1 MKDNFLKIDE
11 PPSLEKKVRQA
22 IRLLQSIPQ
31 DKEIELCY
39 SGGKDS
45 DVILELAKMAGIP
58 VRPIYKCT
66 TIDPK
71 GATAHCKSKGV
82 QIVMPEVT
90 FFKLIERKGFPTFR
104 ARYCCD
110 KLKEYKICD
119 VAIQGIRRDESTKRA
134 ANYREPQIC
143 RFYGSKK
150 NRVSVFLPILEWTD
164 KDVEEFIKERG
175 IKCHPLY
182 YDEQG
187 KFHVERRLGCI
198 GCPLKSD
205 RGQADFKANPRFLKA
220 YLRAGKKWWDTHE
233 NIASKKKFSSIYD
246 IFVQNVFF
254 DKYEDFVNAKTAA
267 FGPQLGD
274 CKKFIEEYF
283 NIEIDE

>member
-1 MKDNFLKIDE
+1 MKDEFLKIDKL
-11 PPSLEKKVRQA
+11 PSLEKKVRQA

-58 VRPIYKCT
+58 VRSIYKCT

-71 GATAHCKSKGV
+71 GTTAHCKSKGV
-82 QIVMPEVT
+82 EIVMPEVT

-104 ARYCCD
+104 ARFCCD

-119 VAIQGIRRDESTKRA
+119 AAIQGIRRVESTKREA
-134 ANYREPQIC
+134 IYKEPQIC

-164 KDVEEFIKERG
+164 KDVEQFIKERE

-187 KFHVERRLGCI
+187 NFHVERRLGCT

-205 RGQADFKANPRFLKA
+205 RGRADFKANPRFLKA

-246 IFVQNVFF
+246 VFVHNLFF
-254 DKYEDFVNAKTAA
+254 DKYEDFVNVKTAA

-283 NIEIDE
+283 NIKINE

>member
-1 MKDNFLKIDE
+1 MRDNFLKIDE
-11 PPSLEKKVRQA
+11 PSSLEKKVCQA

-45 DVILELAKMAGIP
+45 DVILELVKMAGIP
-58 VRPIYKCT
+58 VRAIYKCT

-71 GATAHCKSKGV
+71 GTTAHCKSKGV
-82 QIVMPEVT
+82 EIVMPEVT

-104 ARYCCD
+104 ARFCCD

-119 VAIQGIRRDESTKRA
+119 IAIQGIRRCESVKRA
-134 ANYREPQIC
+134 ERYKEPQIC
-143 RFYGSKK
+143 RIYGSKK
-150 NRVSVFLPILEWTD
+150 NHVQVFLPILDWTD

-187 KFHVERRLGCI
+187 NFHVERRLGCT
-198 GCPLKSD
+198 GCPLVAD
-205 RGQADFKANPRFLKA
+205 RGLADFKANPRFLKA
-220 YLRAGKKWWDTHE
+220 YLRAGKKWWDSHDGL
-233 NIASKKKFSSIYD
+233 ASKKKFSSIYD
-246 IFVQNVFF
+246 IFVQDVFF
-254 DKYEDFVNAKTAA
+254 DRLKGFVEAKTAH
-267 FGPQLGD
+267 FGPRLDD